1 MHLRH
6 QQAIFHS
13 CKPKCM
19 RNYSSQQNWSL
30 PHLLV
35 CNRDGVWFIPED
47 ITRCA
52 TTLLRTCWD
61 NISHPL
67 RPNQSA
73 VKKKKPKKTFSRFP
87 SIMKRT
93 QCSLTALS
101 CRHGESKSP
110 HVLLVWLMEGVMHIF
125 HGLNRSLEP
134 LLPPTGFRDWHLKS
148 HREESGLEGLIWSLW
163 SQGSRWEC
171 SQLQNTHHLL
181 NITLLAS
188 SFTRNDLLAMSSLLI
203 EKQYHNQ

>member
-30 PHLLV
+30 PHLLA

-73 VKKKKPKKTFSRFP
+73 VEKKNTKKRSADSPASWRGLSAHSQHWAAGTGRAKAPMCSWCGWWRGWCTFSMGWIALLNLF
-87 SIMKRT
+87 
-93 QCSLTALS
+93 SL
-101 CRHGESKSP
+101 
-110 HVLLVWLMEGVMHIF
+110 
-125 HGLNRSLEP
+125 
-134 LLPPTGFRDWHLKS
+134 PTGFRDWHLKS

-171 SQLQNTHHLL
+171 S
-181 NITLLAS
+181 
-188 SFTRNDLLAMSSLLI
+188 
-203 EKQYHNQ
+203 